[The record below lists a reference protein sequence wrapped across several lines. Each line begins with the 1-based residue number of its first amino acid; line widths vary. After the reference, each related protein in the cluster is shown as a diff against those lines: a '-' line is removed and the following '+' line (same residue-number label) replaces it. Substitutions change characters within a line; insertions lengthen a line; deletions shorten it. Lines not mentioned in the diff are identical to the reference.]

1 MKGNSRSKEGKAAL
15 KAAVE
20 AVESAAL
27 PLVTEITLDN
37 GVVLKLMPVPPFVT
51 QQAVM
56 NLKEPKPPLVDVG
69 KGEGREEENPNDPDY
84 LEEMNAYN
92 VQVIETTTNAML
104 ITGTEI
110 AAIPDGMQS
119 PEDDDWLDRI
129 QFLGIEV
136 ERENKWARYV
146 AWLRY
151 YVLSAPS
158 ITRIIAE
165 LRKSIGLT
173 EEEVDAAVKTFRN
186 RAARRANKRVSPETP
201 GDRDN
206 VPKVAAGSGAGGR
219 GKRGS

>member
-1 MKGNSRSKEGKAAL
+1 MTGNNRKTEGAAAL

-20 AVESAAL
+20 AVESIAQ

-37 GVVLKLMPVPPFVT
+37 GVVLKLTPVPPFVA

-56 NLKEPKPPLVDVG
+56 NLKEPKPPVVDVG
-69 KGEGREEENPNDPDY
+69 KGDGREEENPNDPNY

-110 AAIPDGMQS
+110 ASIPDGVQS

-129 QFLGIEV
+129 QFLGIEI
-136 ERENKWARYV
+136 ERENKWARYI

-151 YVLSAPS
+151 YALSGPS
-158 ITRIIAE
+158 IARIIAE
-165 LRKSIGLT
+165 LRKSVGLT
-173 EEEVDAAVKTFRN
+173 EEEVDAAVKSFRN
-186 RAARRANKRVSPETP
+186 RAARRADKRLPSEAP
-201 GDRDN
+201 GDGDN
-206 VPKVAAGSGAGGR
+206 VPEDAARSGAR
-219 GKRGS
+219 SRRKRSS